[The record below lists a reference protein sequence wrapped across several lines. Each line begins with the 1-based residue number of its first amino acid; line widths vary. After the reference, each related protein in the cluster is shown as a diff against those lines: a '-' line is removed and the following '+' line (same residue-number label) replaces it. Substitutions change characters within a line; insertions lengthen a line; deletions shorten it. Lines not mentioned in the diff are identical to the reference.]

1 MKILLAISVLFLAG
15 CSIILPRPHDPVMF
29 SYLVE
34 TKIALSQ
41 TNCENKDWAN
51 IETQVSRMKV
61 YTELR
66 KDPQSNTVVD
76 LQEALTKAKASKSKL
91 FCDSVLR
98 VQKERLDVIANAWR
112 GR

>member
-1 MKILLAISVLFLAG
+1 
-15 CSIILPRPHDPVMF
+15 MF

-34 TKIALSQ
+34 AKIALSQ
-41 TNCENKDWAN
+41 TNCENKDWTN
-51 IETQVSRMKV
+51 IDSQVNRMKV

-66 KDPQSNTVVD
+66 KDPQANTVVD
-76 LQEALTKAKASKSKL
+76 LQEALSKAKASKSKL
-91 FCDSVLR
+91 FCESVLR